1 MDLSHL
7 RLSSTD
13 NVRYVS
19 ENNLHLML
27 FSLKNE
33 KDLKNYNNLKK
44 KQFLIETFWL
54 NL

>member
-44 KQFLIETFWL
+44 NNFWL
-54 NL
+54 KRFD